1 MPPAVRAV
9 LSGCARRVLSAS
21 VPNGCKRIGPE
32 WLQENT
38 GDVPAE
44 LGEFDSLPRLRVR
57 VTDKDGRTLSGK
69 WVFAMLPLMGGYRIS
84 DYQVGDYFRQ
94 CTTGNGRA
102 RAHEGIT
109 AARLS

>member
-1 MPPAVRAV
+1 M
-9 LSGCARRVLSAS
+9 CASLT
-21 VPNGCKRIGPE
+21 KRIGPE

>member
-1 MPPAVRAV
+1 M
-9 LSGCARRVLSAS
+9 CASLTQ
-21 VPNGCKRIGPE
+21 RIGPE

-94 CTTGNGRA
+94 YALRDHRERPCKSSRGNHCGAPKLR
-102 RAHEGIT
+102 
-109 AARLS
+109 RLS

>member
-1 MPPAVRAV
+1 M
-9 LSGCARRVLSAS
+9 CASLT
-21 VPNGCKRIGPE
+21 KRIGPE
-32 WLQENT
+32 CLQENT

-57 VTDKDGRTLSGK
+57 VTDKDGRALSGK

-94 CTTGNGRA
+94 YLRPKRPQGTAVQELTRQSLRRA
-102 RAHEGIT
+102 
-109 AARLS
+109 